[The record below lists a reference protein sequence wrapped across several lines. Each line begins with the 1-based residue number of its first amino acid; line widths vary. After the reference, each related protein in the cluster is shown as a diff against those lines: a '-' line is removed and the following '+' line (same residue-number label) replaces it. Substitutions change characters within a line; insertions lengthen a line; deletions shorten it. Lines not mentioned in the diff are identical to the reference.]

1 MKSLFPHLVLLTLAG
16 AVPRTALAQS
26 APPSA
31 APAPT
36 PPSTP
41 PSAPTAGTPPT
52 SAPPSD
58 LPPPPASTPPT
69 SAAPANPGVPP
80 EPTGVVAPPA
90 PSTTDFRTERSTPTT
105 TGGPGDPNPAA
116 AGPGGAV
123 VVQSGENTVPNPSDV
138 RAERATPTATGGP
151 GDPASA
157 AAGPGGFRILA
168 HDNRSEIRFRALVQ
182 ADGRFWFEDNQRP
195 QTDTFLI
202 RRAQTWAEGR
212 LPYGIT
218 FMLNPDFGG
227 GTVVLQDAYLG
238 LEVGDFLKFR
248 FGKFRPPFGLERLQP
263 TSNLSFVEFGLPT
276 LLTPNRDVGA
286 MAYGDLL
293 NNIVGYGAGIFN
305 GVADNASAD
314 LALDKEKEFDG
325 RVYLRPFRTIPNE
338 ALGRLFVG
346 VAGTFGRVYG
356 NPTSPNLPSYKTP
369 GQATIFSYTAAAS
382 GNTYAN
388 TVVANGPHNRYGAYL
403 YEAIGPV
410 SVSGEYYLSDQEV
423 GLAGKGNSWI
433 HNKAFEAAATVLF
446 FGADASYDF
455 VHVKTPFDP
464 QNHHF
469 GALELAGRIG
479 HLDLD
484 TNAFPNYAATN
495 ASVRGATEGA
505 LGLNWYLSDNAKLV
519 FDWDHTEFQG
529 GAKTAPELLAQHREA
544 ENIWLMRA
552 QVVY

>member
-1 MKSLFPHLVLLTLAG
+1 MKSLLPHFVLLTLAG

-26 APPSA
+26 TPPPA
-31 APAPT
+31 VPAPT
-36 PPSTP
+36 PSSP
-41 PSAPTAGTPPT
+41 PTAGTPP
-52 SAPPSD
+52 ASD
-58 LPPPPASTPPT
+58 VPPPAAAPPAA
-69 SAAPANPGVPP
+69 AAPANPAVPP
-80 EPTGVVAPPA
+80 GQTVVVAPPA
-90 PSTTDFRTERSTPTT
+90 PNSTDLRTERATPTA
-105 TGGPGDPNPAA
+105 TGGPGDANPNA

-123 VVQSGENTVPNPSDV
+123 LVQSADTTVPNPNDV

-157 AAGPGGFRILA
+157 AAGPGGFRLVA
-168 HDNRSEIRFRALVQ
+168 RDNHSEIRFRALVQ
-182 ADGRFWFEDNQRP
+182 GDGRFWFDDDQRP
-195 QTDTFLI
+195 QIDTFLI

-212 LPYGIT
+212 LPYGVN

-238 LEVGDFLKFR
+238 LEVGDYLKFR

-369 GQATIFSYTAAAS
+369 GQVTIFSYTAAAT

-403 YEAIGPV
+403 YEALGPF
-410 SVSGEYYLSDQEV
+410 SLSGEYYLSDQEV

-433 HNKAFEAAATVLF
+433 HNKAFEAAATFVF

-455 VHVKTPFDP
+455 VHVRTPFDP
-464 QNHHF
+464 QNYHF
-469 GALELAGRIG
+469 GALELAARIG

-484 TNAFPNYAATN
+484 TNAFPNYAGAT

-505 LGLNWYLSDNAKLV
+505 LGLNWYISDNAKLA

-529 GAKTAPELLAQHREA
+529 GAKTAPELQAQHREA